1 MWRINLGIPTYNKKW
16 VLEEDRDKEKTI
28 KIHGKKRENRLRKGL
43 KIELSQL
50 DTKTH

>member
-28 KIHGKKRENRLRKGL
+28 KIHGKKRENRLSEKR
-43 KIELSQL
+43 
-50 DTKTH
+50 TKNWTFSTGY